1 MRQWAACETELTVS
15 AGAGAP
21 MDQRQK
27 RVLVVDDDRQFL
39 EATRL
44 VLEKRGYEVL
54 TACDGHDGLVCAER
68 ESLDLIVLDVMMP
81 RRSGFGVLDRIG
93 GRGSAGPRILM
104 MTAND
109 EQRHR
114 EIARAKGAHGF
125 LHKPFDMHEFLST
138 VDTLL
143 EPSTSA

>member
-1 MRQWAACETELTVS
+1 MD
-15 AGAGAP
+15 
-21 MDQRQK
+21 DQRRK

-44 VLEKRGYEVL
+44 ILEKHGYEVL
-54 TACDGHDGLVCAER
+54 TAADGHDGLICAER

-93 GRGSAGPRILM
+93 GRGASGPRILI
-104 MTAND
+104 MTGND

-114 EIARAKGAHGF
+114 EIAHAKGAHEF
-125 LHKPFDMHEFLST
+125 LHKPFEMRELLST
-138 VDTLL
+138 VDRLL
-143 EPSTSA
+143 PT